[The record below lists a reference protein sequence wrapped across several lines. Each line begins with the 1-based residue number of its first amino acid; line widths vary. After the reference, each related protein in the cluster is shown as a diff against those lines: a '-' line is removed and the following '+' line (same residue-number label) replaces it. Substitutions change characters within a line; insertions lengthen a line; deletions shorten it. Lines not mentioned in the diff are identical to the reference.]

1 MTEYEVS
8 VLFWGISGQM
18 PSRCWAHTPPEW
30 LQNGFWEPS
39 GDSYLLGMAAKRL
52 LGAFCRPLPLLQA
65 RACSRAEA
73 RFKTLIWASFH
84 EPFATAFI
92 SEWFTFIVT
101 LGTVTLHLKGLS
113 IRNGFGI
120 TPQGPHGPTPPRAPK
135 APLGPLGPLL
145 GPLAL
150 CPGKTGVASLESR
163 KQGTHMRV
171 GGHARSVMNQAWRRL
186 GA

>member
-1 MTEYEVS
+1 
-8 VLFWGISGQM
+8 
-18 PSRCWAHTPPEW
+18 
-30 LQNGFWEPS
+30 
-39 GDSYLLGMAAKRL
+39 MAAKRL

-73 RFKTLIWASFH
+73 RFKTLIWASFF
-84 EPFATAFI
+84 ESFATAFI

-101 LGTVTLHLKGLS
+101 LGTVNLHVKGPS

-120 TPQGPHGPTPPRAPK
+120 TPQGPHGPTLPRAPK

-171 GGHARSVMNQAWRRL
+171 GGHARSVMNFDAKTGDLQFSDLPLWIHFLSGL
-186 GA
+186 GADFR

>member
-1 MTEYEVS
+1 MNARMTECEVS

-101 LGTVTLHLKGLS
+101 PGTVNLHLKGLS

-120 TPQGPHGPTPPRAPK
+120 TPQGRRRRPWRPWAPYWV
-135 APLGPLGPLL
+135 PWPC
-145 GPLAL
+145 AL
-150 CPGKTGVASLESR
+150 VKQEWQVWSR
-163 KQGTHMRV
+163 ENKERICGSAGTR
-171 GGHARSVMNQAWRRL
+171 